1 MACKRLLAALALP
14 ALLLA
19 GCMGEP
25 KVAVT
30 KRGATID
37 LVVTRSGAAEPPCIK
52 SVTVTL
58 EGADIAETRPIWA
71 LSTAQP
77 NRCAAT
83 FVYGGV
89 PAGYT
94 QAAPAPALAV
104 GTKYLVEVSG
114 PGLLGGAT
122 FTMRDRDGELTE
134 PPTG

>member
-1 MACKRLLAALALP
+1 MAFNRLLAALTLP

-30 KRGATID
+30 KHGATID
-37 LVVTRSGAAEPPCIK
+37 VIITRSGAAEPPCIK

-58 EGADIAETRPIWA
+58 DGADIAETRPIWA

-83 FVYGGV
+83 FVYGRV
-89 PAGYT
+89 PAGYA
-94 QAAPAPALAV
+94 QAAPATALAV
-104 GTKYLVEVSG
+104 GTRYLVEVSG

-122 FTMRDRDGELTE
+122 FTMRDGDGALTDA
-134 PPTG
+134 PSG